1 MHPSP
6 QLSQDRYITA
16 VDYRHVLP
24 TAYLRVVGHTR
35 REAERYAK
43 RVGGA
48 LLRELP
54 TTAEVRVPRFRGT
67 YTDQAVFEIPILIG
81 ECESAARAVL
91 SRFVLRGSV

>member
-6 QLSQDRYITA
+6 QLSQDRYITG

-24 TAYLRVVGHTR
+24 TAYLKVVGHTR

-43 RVGGA
+43 LVGGA

-54 TTAEVRVPRFRGT
+54 ETAEVRVPRFRGT
-67 YTDQAVFEIPILIG
+67 YTERAVFEIPILIG

-91 SRFVLRGSV
+91 SRFVLRGAV